1 MSECYRDFFI
11 YNFNVLK
18 NEQFEDSMVSKGTSL
33 YEVIRIID
41 QVPIFLENHLQ
52 RLQNSAGIAD
62 IKLWMDKDEIKENI
76 IKLIKV
82 NKVKEGNIKIVF
94 NYEGK
99 EENPKNTFLA
109 YFIRHH
115 YPSKKQYE
123 NGVPTVLCFMERSNP
138 NAKIINTDL
147 RKAADEKLKESSAY
161 EAILV
166 DRNGNITEGSR
177 SNVFMVKEDAV
188 LTAPLEDVLPGI
200 TRQMIIKICNDEN
213 IKLKEDKINYNGLNE
228 LDALFITGTSP
239 KVLPINKVENIIFN
253 SPNNSIVQKIAAVYN
268 NIIEKYKLTNKVL

>member
-253 SPNNSIVQKIAAVYN
+253 SPNNSIVQKISAVYN